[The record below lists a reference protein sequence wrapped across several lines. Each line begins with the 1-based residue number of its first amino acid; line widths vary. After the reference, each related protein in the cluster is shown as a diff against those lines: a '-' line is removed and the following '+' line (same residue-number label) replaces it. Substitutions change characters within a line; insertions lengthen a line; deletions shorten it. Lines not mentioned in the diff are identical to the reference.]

1 MINKTINN
9 FLFFFLICIASANAQ
24 NPIIKGFADPA
35 MHIYNGKMYMLV
47 GKDEGPEIKKFTMPY
62 WAIYSSSDLINW
74 KEECVIDP
82 KDSYLGKGYNGCWAG
97 DITSKNGKYYCY
109 FSEGGEATGVLVA
122 DKPEGPYV
130 DVLKK
135 SMIPKEFS
143 DNKEY
148 DATAFTDDDGT
159 KYIIYGRD
167 GFLAGKIIH
176 YQIAKLS
183 NDMLSLG
190 EAPKDFITQNK
201 YGFGAENRARDH
213 SYFHKHNGTYYIS
226 CGNVYATSTNI
237 YGPYSNLKNAGG
249 DAGCHSS
256 FSDYNG
262 QSYLSWEN
270 TCDPF
275 GNRMYR
281 QVMMAYLHYN
291 NNGDMVIDENFTK
304 QGKHYATGVGNYSAN
319 WDTLQA
325 EWFFKKSA
333 ITTKKECPTG
343 GFEIQNLNNN
353 SYLNFPN
360 VKDLQVNA
368 TINFRV
374 SAETKNVKIEVRA
387 DSPTGTLL
395 GTCVVPKTGSFT
407 NYQIASCNLKNSTK
421 TTNLYFVIK
430 GGKGDLVHMDSFNF
444 FK

>member
-1 MINKTINN
+1 MIKSFQLLVVLLTIAVVNT
-9 FLFFFLICIASANAQ
+9 NAQ
-24 NPIIKGFADPA
+24 NPILKGWADPA
-35 MHIYNGKMYMLV
+35 MRIYNGKMYVLV

-62 WAIYSSSDLINW
+62 WGIYSSSDLINW
-74 KEECVIDP
+74 KEECIIDP
-82 KDSYLGKGYNGCWAG
+82 KDSYLGKGYKACWAG
-97 DITSKNGKYYCY
+97 DLTAKDGKYYCY

-167 GFLAGKIIH
+167 GVLADKLIH
-176 YQIAKLS
+176 YQIAKLG

-190 EAPKDFITQNK
+190 DAPKDIITKNK
-201 YGFGAENRARDH
+201 YGFGLENRARDH
-213 SYFHKHNGTYYIS
+213 SYFHKHNGIYYIS
-226 CGNVYATSTNI
+226 CANVYATSTNI

-249 DAGCHSS
+249 DPGSHSS
-256 FSDYNG
+256 FGDFNG

-281 QVMMAYLHYN
+281 QVMMAYLHYKD
-291 NNGDMVIDENFTK
+291 NGDMVIDENFTK
-304 QGKHYATGVGNYSAN
+304 KGKYYANGVGSYNAN
-319 WDTLQA
+319 WDTIQA
-325 EWFFKKSA
+325 EWFFKKSDIA
-333 ITTKKECPTG
+333 IKKECPAG
-343 GFEIQNLNNN
+343 GFEIQNLTNN

-360 VKDLQVNA
+360 VKDLKVNP
-368 TINFRV
+368 TINFSV
-374 SAETKNVKIEVRA
+374 STESKNVTIEVHA
-387 DSPTGTLL
+387 DSPTGALL
-395 GTCVVPKTGSFT
+395 GTCVMPKTGSFA
-407 NYQIASCNLKNSTK
+407 NYKTVACTLKNTAEIA
-421 TTNLYFVIK
+421 NLYFVIK

-444 FK
+444 SK